1 MQNSNYVNGVLFN
14 DIINLVISIIIFS
27 DTQSSKQLIF
37 IQLIS
42 LWKVCQRIY
51 LCTNPSY
58 CSFGRRRIF
67 QFMGNIIASI
77 FYILLCQLRN
87 SNFSV
92 KISIPLENTGVSSV
106 FATSVW
112 PFSLIFSLARRN
124 EGNFFQAVPTT
135 LSSSLAEVRLASL
148 VAWA

>member
-1 MQNSNYVNGVLFN
+1 MDRNFFLTTNQIG
-14 DIINLVISIIIFS
+14 FS
-27 DTQSSKQLIF
+27 KRRKGD
-37 IQLIS
+37 IQLAEL
-42 LWKVCQRIY
+42 LWDDPDVARI
-51 LCTNPSY
+51 
-58 CSFGRRRIF
+58 
-67 QFMGNIIASI
+67 M
-77 FYILLCQLRN
+77 
-87 SNFSV
+87 NFSV

>member
-1 MQNSNYVNGVLFN
+1 MERHAMAMKIKEGQMEKYRRTLGKLWPELTAFLDRNGIRNFSIWN
-14 DIINLVISIIIFS
+14 AENL
-27 DTQSSKQLIF
+27 T
-37 IQLIS
+37 
-42 LWKVCQRIY
+42 
-51 LCTNPSY
+51 
-58 CSFGRRRIF
+58 
-67 QFMGNIIASI
+67 
-77 FYILLCQLRN
+77 
-87 SNFSV
+87 FSV